1 MPAAFKFGLLFCF
14 LLLLGFQ
21 KAYASDPEI
30 IYQSER
36 LVITRLSE
44 NAFQHT
50 SFLQTRDFGN
60 VACNGLIVR
69 DGNETIVYDTPTD
82 DAGSYELITWI
93 EDSLHAKV
101 KAVIPTHFHADC
113 LGGLQAF
120 HAHKIPSYA
129 HSKTIA
135 LAQEKGYVVPQHAFD
150 DLLVLEVGD
159 QKATARFFG
168 EGHTT
173 DDVVGYFA
181 REHVLF
187 GGCLI
192 KAVGASKGNLEDAN
206 TDSWSDTVRKVKAA
220 YPDVQIVVPGHG
232 DPGDSGLLDYT
243 IGLFEKK

>member
-1 MPAAFKFGLLFCF
+1 MNASLKLGFLLCVWLLF
-14 LLLLGFQ
+14 GMQ
-21 KAYASDPEI
+21 YANSQNTEVV
-30 IYQSER
+30 YESEQ

-50 SFLQTRDFGN
+50 SFLQTRDWGK

-69 DGNETIVYDTPTD
+69 DGNEAVVYDTPTD
-82 DAGSYELITWI
+82 DTGSGELITWI

-113 LGGLQAF
+113 LGGLQEF
-120 HAHKIPSYA
+120 HKRKIPSYA
-129 HSKTIA
+129 HSRTISLA
-135 LAQEKGYVVPQHAFD
+135 LEHAYVVPQHAFE

-173 DDVVGYFA
+173 DDVVGYFPG
-181 REHVLF
+181 EQILF

-206 TDSWSDTVRKVKAA
+206 EDSWSDTVRQVKAA

-243 IGLFEKK
+243 IALFEK